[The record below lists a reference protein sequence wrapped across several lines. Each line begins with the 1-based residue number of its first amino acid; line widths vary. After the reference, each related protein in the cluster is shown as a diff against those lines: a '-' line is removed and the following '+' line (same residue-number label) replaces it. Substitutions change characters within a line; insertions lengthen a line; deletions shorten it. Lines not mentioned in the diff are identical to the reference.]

1 MRLKQLVEIRTGLS
15 LERKRGATYDDFY
28 KKYQAITLKSFGDD
42 IYLTSDYLDEF
53 IATEE
58 LNPQYLTSVGDIIVR
73 LRSPNKAVFITDGYQ
88 GLIFPAFMSI
98 IRILDKSKVDGEF
111 LAYYLNSNLAH
122 SKLANKANGTAI
134 PMIKN
139 SDLADLEIELPSI
152 DRQKNIV
159 RYMKLANQEINILNE
174 LISEKTQLK
183 NKMFETAITKAKGL
197 K

>member
-1 MRLKQLVEIRTGLS
+1 MQLKELVEIRTGLS
-15 LERKRGATYDDFY
+15 LDRKRGATYDDFY

-42 IYLTSDYLDEF
+42 IYLSSKYLDEF

-58 LNPQYLTSVGDIIVR
+58 LNPQYLTCVGDIIVR
-73 LRSPNKAVFITDGYQ
+73 LRAPNNAIFITEGYQ

-98 IRILDKSKVDGEF
+98 IRISNKSKVDGEF
-111 LAYYLNSNLAH
+111 LAYYLNSNLVH

-134 PMIKN
+134 PMIKR
-139 SDLADLEIELPSI
+139 SDLAELEIELPSI
-152 DRQKNIV
+152 ELQKKTV
-159 RYMKLANQEINILNE
+159 EYMKLANQEINILNE

-183 NKMFETAITKAKGL
+183 NKIFETTITKAKGL